1 MKKILQKVN
10 KTRISHRYPGYIRVY
25 NVEYCKALIAL
36 LKEDAADLIELLN
49 LKETIHEL
57 QQRIESFQTF
67 SVAGKL
73 TRGILNRANVSTPIN
88 LAGEE
93 FNQAAENYYR
103 DVLRKYHLEEA
114 LNVLED
120 DIKRIESGAVNKESF
135 YKDMIGKSVGGQKC
149 DAFSRLYQKKSP

>member
-73 TRGILNRANVSTPIN
+73 TRGILNTANVSTPIK
-88 LAGEE
+88 LSGEE

-114 LNVLED
+114 LNVLE
-120 DIKRIESGAVNKESF
+120 R
-135 YKDMIGKSVGGQKC
+135 
-149 DAFSRLYQKKSP
+149 